1 MPMAR
6 FPLTPCAVRG
16 AEESP
21 GQPLSKALLGD
32 AKAVGPNLKNHEI
45 IGSFA
50 QVWEC
55 VAESKSV
62 LPAPGLATAEMA
74 YNADNASKVVKR
86 RARLVNK
93 REMFS

>member
-6 FPLTPCAVRG
+6 FPLTSCAVRG

-55 VAESKSV
+55 VAESEVPPSRCC
-62 LPAPGLATAEMA
+62 LPQAWPQQRWRTMRTTLP
-74 YNADNASKVVKR
+74 K
-86 RARLVNK
+86 
-93 REMFS
+93 